1 MTTSEVS
8 NLFYIM
14 SAVLAGLSLLAVL
27 LTGFRR
33 SLERRVSVLVA
44 QNSNSLVGKRAL
56 VVSAIR
62 PSRLGS
68 IRPLGTQDEEAERAA
83 ARRRKD
89 GERFDVVYPAVADE
103 IISKGRVVRVTGGD
117 ATRYTVRSL

>member
-56 VVSAIR
+56 VVSTIR